1 MTSASGWL
9 VDLNEKY
16 CSGAGVLSAIL
27 TCSLTPVPLPFESR
41 ENFPSSSECWDK
53 YVHLIT
59 MLFIMHSC
67 YNRTR
72 WSPRSCWHGVTGGDV
87 VASHGGTEPPC
98 LAAQPW
104 EVCDGV
110 TSLLGNVSS
119 VCFAHELPSAVSSQ
133 LPLSALLLLCVMH
146 WNPGILPQFLGFHLW
161 PP

>member
-27 TCSLTPVPLPFESR
+27 TCSLTPVPPPFESR
-41 ENFPSSSECWDK
+41 ENFSSSSECWDK

-72 WSPRSCWHGVTGGDV
+72 WSPHSCWHGVTGAARAVRWGC
-87 VASHGGTEPPC
+87 GGFPWWDGPPC

-146 WNPGILPQFLGFHLW
+146 
-161 PP
+161 